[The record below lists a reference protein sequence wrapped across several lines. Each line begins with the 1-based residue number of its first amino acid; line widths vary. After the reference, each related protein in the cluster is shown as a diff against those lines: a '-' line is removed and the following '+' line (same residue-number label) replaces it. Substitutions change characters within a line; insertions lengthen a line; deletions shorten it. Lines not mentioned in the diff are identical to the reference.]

1 MKDSGIWARRLVQ
14 RNMQVTTLTTGYTEL
29 HQRLSYTCEPL
40 QKLFFSH
47 KVQMMQTKMNSYLN
61 IPVYSLTSL
70 PNIKD
75 ESK

>member
-1 MKDSGIWARRLVQ
+1 MKDSRIWARRLVQ

-40 QKLFFSH
+40 QKLFSH
-47 KVQMMQTKMNSYLN
+47 KVQIKQKKMNSYLN